1 MTDTPTNSSK
11 TPEFRVYVNEKQE
24 DGSTKPV
31 EVGAA
36 WLHQKGGG
44 MNITMKDGNRLV
56 LFPTKKE

>member
-1 MTDTPTNSSK
+1 MADNTKNTDK

-24 DGSTKPV
+24 DGTIKPV

-36 WLHQKGGG
+36 WLHKKGGG
-44 MNITMKDGNRLV
+44 MNISLKDGQRLV